1 MLGKL
6 SRRTRRKLEE
16 HGKRAP
22 AVVLEIAERGM
33 SVTSGPAG
41 LVASTEVALKTKLR
55 VEPADEMPFEVEER
69 FRYPQLAIPSVGS
82 RLAVIYDPSDH
93 DKLMIDR
100 SPAGAAIQFGGA
112 AGMEGTD
119 LQSLVAKIKD
129 AQSQTQDPQ
138 ELARVLQEQL
148 GTNVTVQ
155 QQDSSGVTFGAADA
169 GVSAGGSAFG
179 TSAAPSQDPVDKL
192 TKLAELREKGML
204 TDAEFESQKA
214 RILGEG

>member
-6 SRRTRRKLEE
+6 SRRTRKKLEE

-41 LVASTEVALKTKLR
+41 LVSSTELALKTKLR

-69 FRYPQLAIPSVGS
+69 FRYPQLAVPSVGT
-82 RLAVIYDPSDH
+82 RLAVVYDPSDH
-93 DKLMIDR
+93 DKVMIDR
-100 SPAGAAIQFGGA
+100 SLAGAAVQFGGA
-112 AGMEGTD
+112 TGMQGTD
-119 LQSLVAKIKD
+119 LQSLLSKVEE

-138 ELARVLQEQL
+138 ELARILQQQL
-148 GTNVTVQ
+148 GTNVTVS
-155 QQDSSGVTFGAADA
+155 QQDSSGATFGAPTA
-169 GVSAGGSAFG
+169 GFGGAA
-179 TSAAPSQDPVDKL
+179 SAAPEEDPVDKL

-214 RILGEG
+214 RILGES

>member
-1 MLGKL
+1 LLGKL
-6 SRRTRRKLEE
+6 SRRTRKKLEE

-22 AVVLEIAERGM
+22 AVVLDIAERGM

-55 VEPADEMPFEVEER
+55 VEPDDEMPFEVEER
-69 FRYPQLAIPSVGS
+69 FRYPQLAIPSVGT
-82 RLAVIYDPSDH
+82 RVTVLYDPSDH

-100 SPAGAAIQFGGA
+100 SAAGAAMQFGGA
-112 AGMEGTD
+112 AGMGGTD
-119 LQSLVAKIKD
+119 LQSLVSTVKE
-129 AQSQTQDPQ
+129 AQTQTQDPQ
-138 ELARVLQEQL
+138 ELARILQEQL

-155 QQDSSGVTFGAADA
+155 QQDSSGVTFGAPGA
-169 GVSAGGSAFG
+169 GFG
-179 TSAAPSQDPVDKL
+179 APAPSASEEDPVDKL